1 MTFQSWRELRTS
13 FFASVAGSAEPRKQD
28 SSRTPPDKQF
38 CCLIRVDSNSSIK
51 AKNRRFNKISAIH
64 ENAQI
69 DAAQADE
76 LRNTFGFLD
85 AGNKEARHAQLTG
98 VQKAPRHEVAGSWA
112 PIVRRA
118 LWGFNVGADVDD
130 VGDVSLM
137 PAGYLRAREI
147 GRVREELRRSLG
159 SDRGA
164 IRTLTDAIGLSE
176 IAAGAGPAY
185 RKQIVA
191 SLTGRLAHE
200 VSILF

>member
-1 MTFQSWRELRTS
+1 MEAKRWCIPIART
-13 FFASVAGSAEPRKQD
+13 G
-28 SSRTPPDKQF
+28 
-38 CCLIRVDSNSSIK
+38 LSIK
-51 AKNRRFNKISAIH
+51 RSK
-64 ENAQI
+64 
-69 DAAQADE
+69 E
-76 LRNTFGFLD
+76 LLLLCWFLD

-112 PIVRRA
+112 PIVRRS

-164 IRTLTDAIGLSE
+164 IRTLTDAIGF
-176 IAAGAGPAY
+176 AAGAGPAY
-185 RKQIVA
+185 RK
-191 SLTGRLAHE
+191 
-200 VSILF
+200 

>member
-1 MTFQSWRELRTS
+1 M
-13 FFASVAGSAEPRKQD
+13 
-28 SSRTPPDKQF
+28 
-38 CCLIRVDSNSSIK
+38 
-51 AKNRRFNKISAIH
+51 
-64 ENAQI
+64 
-69 DAAQADE
+69 
-76 LRNTFGFLD
+76 D
-85 AGNKEARHAQLTG
+85 AGNKKARHAQLTG

-200 VSILF
+200 VSILFGVDRHFGSQPGAKLSMTIMCAPQHGHGQGSNRSASGAASGCCWGSAAGVGDIEEGAGGCDALGAIG